1 MPLKK
6 ALWAMCKVQG
16 TNGNNGLKSL
26 YRFLLIA
33 LIAGPSEERLTNRF
47 HGILNFLLE
56 MKFLKCLHKSSPVA
70 CPKRKLAMY
79 FVKKEVQ

>member
-6 ALWAMCKVQG
+6 ALWKMCKVQG

-26 YRFLLIA
+26 YSFLLIA
-33 LIAGPSEERLTNRF
+33 DPSEERQTNRF

-56 MKFLKCLHKSSPVA
+56 MKFLKGLHQSSPVV
-70 CPKRKLAMY
+70 CPKKKLATY
-79 FVKKEVQ
+79 FVTTTV